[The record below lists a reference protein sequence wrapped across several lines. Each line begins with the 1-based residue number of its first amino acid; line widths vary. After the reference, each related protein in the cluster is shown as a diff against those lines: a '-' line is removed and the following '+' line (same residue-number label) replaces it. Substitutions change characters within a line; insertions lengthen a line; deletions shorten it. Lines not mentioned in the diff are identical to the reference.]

1 MNYKEVKFM
10 EKAVEL
16 AKNCKPA
23 NSGIPR
29 VGAVVVAHGNII
41 AEGHR
46 GTGRDEDDRHAE
58 EAAILSV
65 DPSSLAGATLYTTL
79 EPCTREVRS
88 KPLECCTELIHRHR
102 IKKVFIGI
110 LDPNQGVTGKG
121 LWYLQTNGVEVD
133 LFPHELSE
141 QIRAQNLAFIRSQEM
156 LGATIVTPKDGD
168 EIRTIKDETKVPVQF
183 KCVKEPGPDTYL
195 FVYRGGRQWPQGG
208 PLRKIKSDTWE
219 INAHLGGTGDFTL
232 QLVTVDSL
240 GAALIRF
247 YRQVVESNLKRRE
260 ELLGIVDEALLRGNY
275 PGIEMSGPTKGIRV
289 EASVDVTIAYNV
301 NLISTSVE
309 STEVGRGRTLKIY
322 YEVECPRDIPEGIWL
337 GASFTHN
344 QKLFHS
350 SRQDKPVALK
360 AGRQKLF
367 REFTI
372 PEDAPVGKHMLRTSL
387 WRGTTGV
394 PERSKYIA
402 GAAPLQITIL

>member
-1 MNYKEVKFM
+1 
-10 EKAVEL
+10 
-16 AKNCKPA
+16 
-23 NSGIPR
+23 
-29 VGAVVVAHGNII
+29 
-41 AEGHR
+41 
-46 GTGRDEDDRHAE
+46 
-58 EAAILSV
+58 
-65 DPSSLAGATLYTTL
+65 
-79 EPCTREVRS
+79 
-88 KPLECCTELIHRHR
+88 
-102 IKKVFIGI
+102 
-110 LDPNQGVTGKG
+110 
-121 LWYLQTNGVEVD
+121 
-133 LFPHELSE
+133 
-141 QIRAQNLAFIRSQEM
+141 
-156 LGATIVTPKDGD
+156 
-168 EIRTIKDETKVPVQF
+168 
-183 KCVKEPGPDTYL
+183 
-195 FVYRGGRQWPQGG
+195 
-208 PLRKIKSDTWE
+208 
-219 INAHLGGTGDFTL
+219 
-232 QLVTVDSL
+232 
-240 GAALIRF
+240 
-247 YRQVVESNLKRRE
+247 
-260 ELLGIVDEALLRGNY
+260 
-275 PGIEMSGPTKGIRV
+275 
-289 EASVDVTIAYNV
+289 VTIAYNV